1 MPPWR
6 PWKTKPLS
14 LKKPKRPDEAAARD
28 PSRVRAKALALLA
41 RREHSAQELRSKL
54 TDRGYESTAV
64 EAVLSSL
71 EGEKLLSDA
80 RFVQEFVAAR
90 VRRGSGPMKIREE
103 LRGRGVTGELVAE
116 ALAGLKAGSAAGA
129 DSARRKRF
137 GAALP
142 KDMQERARQARFL
155 QQRGFSMDDIRKAL
169 KGDLEE

>member
-1 MPPWR
+1 M
-6 PWKTKPLS
+6 TTIMS
-14 LKKPKRPDEAAARD
+14 LKRPQKPDELQARD
-28 PSRVRAKALALLA
+28 PARVRAKALGFLA
-41 RREHSAQELRSKL
+41 RREHAAGELRTKL
-54 TDRGYESTAV
+54 LERGYESTAV

-71 EGEKLLSDA
+71 QTQKLLSDE

-103 LRGRGVTGELVAE
+103 LRAKGVTGERVEE
-116 ALAGLKAGSAAGA
+116 ALSGLKAGSAQGA
-129 DSARRKRF
+129 EAARRKRF

-142 KDMQERARQARFL
+142 KDMPERARQARFL